1 MQKQIYYIEG
11 CQKPQ
16 VGDMVDGDQVIVDVT
31 WGQQVPSHPHDG
43 DTWEITLTT
52 KHFCSACS
60 QRQGKNPCMGML
72 AFGYKW
78 HNTPVGEK
86 DDTEGAEFVVPQN
99 PGECSWYSFL
109 PKSPVVVNIDVA
121 TGIHIGETLSK

>member
-11 CQKPQ
+11 CRKPQ
-16 VGDMVDGDQVIVDVT
+16 VGDIDGDQVIVDVT

-43 DTWEITLTT
+43 DTWEVTIT
-52 KHFCSACS
+52 
-60 QRQGKNPCMGML
+60 
-72 AFGYKW
+72 
-78 HNTPVGEK
+78 
-86 DDTEGAEFVVPQN
+86 TEP
-99 PGECSWYSFL
+99 FL